1 MACSTFAP
9 SVDWLISDNWR
20 LIVGANIKFGDSMAD
35 QSFDDCRSC
44 NPFPPF
50 TASPLHTDP
59 NQAGSVGLSGIE
71 PLGRFRAG
79 PLASAS
85 EENEFQITL
94 RYRF

>member
-1 MACSTFAP
+1 M
-9 SVDWLISDNWR
+9 DWLINDNWR
-20 LIVGANIKFGDSMAD
+20 LTVGANIKFGNGMKD
-35 QSFDDCRSC
+35 QKFDDCRSC

-50 TASPLHTDP
+50 TAGPGQTQP
-59 NQAGSVGLSGIE
+59 GSLGLGGIE

-85 EENEFQITL
+85 EEDEYQITL

>member
-1 MACSTFAP
+1 M
-9 SVDWLISDNWR
+9 INDNWR
-20 LIVGANIKFGDSMAD
+20 LIVGANIKFGDGMGD
-35 QSFDDCRSC
+35 QEFDDCRTC

-50 TASPLHTDP
+50 TATRRIGPAWL
-59 NQAGSVGLSGIE
+59 AGLERCE

-85 EENEFQITL
+85 KEDEFQVTL